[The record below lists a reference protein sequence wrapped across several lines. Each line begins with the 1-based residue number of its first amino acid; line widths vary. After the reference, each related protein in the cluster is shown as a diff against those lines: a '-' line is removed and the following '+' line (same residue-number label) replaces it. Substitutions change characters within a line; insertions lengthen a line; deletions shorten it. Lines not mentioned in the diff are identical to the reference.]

1 MICQRKTH
9 DRIADIEQEIR
20 GVKSLY
26 NITDFE
32 CRVMATLKTQ
42 QSGSDAQ
49 LKILASIERKVF
61 GRVKDQQLIEI
72 NENGER
78 EVVNV

>member
-1 MICQRKTH
+1 MITRRLKLPDMTITAQRPTK

-42 QSGSDAQ
+42 QSGSEPQ
-49 LKILASIERKVF
+49 LKILASIERCVILA
-61 GRVKDQQLIEI
+61 R
-72 NENGER
+72 
-78 EVVNV
+78 